1 MNATLP
7 PPRRDPR
14 VRAADIDIMDATL
27 PPPRRDPRCTG
38 GDWTSSLID
47 ISSTSD
53 GGNLGGICVYNKQY
67 YLDRVWFLIRIDGNE
82 PIATVFIRIVR
93 LDRLKR
99 IKRLDRLKRIKRLE
113 RFGWRVRIVEK
124 LNVDRVGYLDRTD
137 P

>member
-1 MNATLP
+1 MDATLP

-53 GGNLGGICVYNKQY
+53 GGNLGGICVYSMQY

-82 PIATVFIRIVR
+82 PIASVFIRIVR
-93 LDRLKR
+93 LVRLE
-99 IKRLDRLKRIKRLE
+99 RLKRLE

-124 LNVDRVGYLDRTD
+124 LNVDRVRDLDRTN
-137 P
+137 PQ